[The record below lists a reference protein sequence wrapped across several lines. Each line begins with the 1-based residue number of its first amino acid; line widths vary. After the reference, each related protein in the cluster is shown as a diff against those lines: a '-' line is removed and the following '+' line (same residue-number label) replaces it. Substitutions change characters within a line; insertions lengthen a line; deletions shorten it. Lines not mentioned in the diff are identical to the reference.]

1 MTISIKKVIVS
12 AVLLLG
18 VSFSF
23 SVNITKG
30 APAYKPSEA
39 PGANAGTLARLEIT
53 NIPASVQAGQQFPD
67 SIEVTAYDQFG
78 QIEETYNGTI
88 TWHTSDAHEQ
98 VLLPTDDGSEWNNG
112 SKKFSGALFK
122 LCTAGTQ
129 WLSVS
134 DGSVNSTTYSLTVEP
149 AALDSFKISGIPGS
163 VEAGSVFISDIEV
176 TAYDLFGN
184 IKNDYQGIVDW
195 ISSDGF
201 PYPADLPEDDGTGWS
216 GGKKTFP
223 GTSFILYNTTE
234 QTVTVQDGS
243 VTETSEPITVFASDL
258 DRFEMSG
265 VPSSAVA
272 GKQFNSNIT
281 VSAFDEYNN
290 LKTNYSGIVTWNSS
304 DGTPYPAALPND
316 DGTGWVNGSKT
327 FSGSS
332 FLLFNAPSQT
342 IKVTDGTVSRTSHSI
357 LVLPGELGDFT
368 IEGVPETRS
377 AGQPFS
383 YGITVTAF
391 DSYKNQKT
399 DYEGII
405 FWSSS
410 DKEPYPATL
419 PVDNGTGWNNGQK
432 VFFGSSFILYN
443 SPEQTI
449 TVTDGDINK
458 TSSSI
463 TVTYASIDT
472 FSINCGSIQTAGIP
486 FALTVSDAQDQY
498 QNNWSGTVTVSCSN
512 LGGMS
517 PNGSSPIFNDIQV
530 INGSGQSNQILV
542 KAETGVELKGQVN
555 DVSSVV
561 SDISVNPGSLS
572 QLKIK
577 DVPIQEG
584 EEIINDTL
592 SVGGSLDL
600 YSVGYDGYGNFRG
613 TESVDWSSQGL
624 SPEVN
629 ISNISDITYI
639 PDKPG
644 NGNISIHKPQTDIT
658 AHTGPIIVIP
668 GNVSYF
674 EIGLINTQ
682 VTGQPFQLNITAYDE
697 NDNVKTN
704 FNGTVDITDSSGTIQ
719 PKTSSNFV
727 NGVWN
732 GSVTI
737 NTQYSGDVITV
748 TETGAEDP
756 APKGI
761 SNSFNV
767 INAPG
772 LRILDFKPVKKD
784 YSTLVQ
790 HITSDQNKD
799 WFLIMTVENLSSNNV
814 TLDSIGLNIKT
825 DGLIKEDYQISI
837 PDTFK
842 NSGTEILSGY
852 TTDTLIVT
860 IDSTGADQGSA
871 LIQGF
876 LYTSTIAGEQLTD
889 QAWTS
894 VNVQTPADLIVNE
907 IIASQNEVTVAQDTS
922 WNITVVLSNRGE
934 SSVLIDSAS
943 ADVSAALTF
952 SIGDNWIVERPDSL
966 TKGGWILEG
975 ETIDSLI
982 YQVNHTGENSLGECQ
997 INASVSGT
1005 EINTDIQISDNTDNA
1020 GWGAVI
1026 IEQEAELKILELT
1039 NLSPNAPYV
1048 NINQEFD
1055 MKIKVANTGGDGL
1068 HDIGLLLSSEHPWFN
1083 FPTNIPIDPLEGGET
1098 SVITVTG
1105 NAFETYLYNEIFTVS
1120 GGGWTDNKN
1129 DSLASKNPVDD
1140 TTKVHVQQPGI
1151 LSIEKIVTST
1161 NTVMGGQT
1169 EPWLVKVILANG
1181 QTQAPIDYYAEIE
1194 IDTLKS
1200 NISFWNEDLKLTDY
1214 ITECITKDISL
1225 KSGERDTLVYKIKLT
1240 GLYGGEVE
1248 VKTNIQGVEKN
1259 SGNIKQDNASTLISV
1274 KSNPAFRIVSTMI
1287 DIYNTT
1293 EGGNAY
1299 VDTNQ
1304 EFKIIVSVENGLG
1317 HAVRNINV
1325 HLDSETSEI
1334 ENSDL
1339 TIVSLTPSQ
1348 RDSVVFYLTA
1358 SEVENI
1364 SGETFTASITS
1375 AKKDDS
1381 DVPVGPPLDSVAIAY
1396 IQNPADL
1403 SLHLSLSNPIG
1414 EFTTNQIFTLTAH
1427 LENQG
1432 SGAIDTTGKV
1442 RITLPSPYTLTG
1454 SKNSALSITLDSPA
1468 TWEIKSPNIATDWQ
1482 TINVTMYKPPLARN
1496 TGQVATIEK
1505 KTEKISVITHKSFLT
1520 SSLGIASPPGAVN
1533 QKVSSDQ
1540 YFVVRA
1546 SLTWNYVRDIT
1557 ASISLPTG
1565 YTTSDNLDKKVISNE
1580 VTWQIR
1586 APKGATDKRTIYVNA
1601 SGYDALQQEDVIIS
1615 AEQKGIEIQTVK
1627 KADLALNLNIDDKSV
1642 SPSQEFILYAEIE
1655 NKGKADTIGTAM
1667 ITLDQLPEGYTTKE
1681 SHVHY
1686 VEQGKTNWIIKAP
1699 PYSTGETANISAH
1712 ISEVP
1717 LDQNTSEESYVSKI
1731 SADIG
1736 VTTVGTWL
1744 SVTEL
1749 NQPDS
1754 ISSQVISGQNNVW
1767 LTGFEMIN
1775 RGEAGANGVVL
1786 KKIKFNILDF
1796 SQQPL
1801 SPSAICENI
1810 KLCTLIKKKGKY
1822 YFDKDSC
1829 LVTLSTSQ
1837 IPAENPVTMMIDQ
1850 MKPIETQDTLKIAL
1864 LADMYTVEHTMNFML
1879 EMPDS
1884 TYITAVDEYVPYVSL
1899 PVLSPSGER
1908 FEIKSN
1914 WQKQVISSEDIGTED
1929 KTYLLNFPN
1938 PFGSPDKKTT
1948 TIVYYL
1954 EKDTDVS
1961 FNVYNL
1967 IGELVWSKSFSSTE
1981 PEGRQGL
1988 HSRGSYQVEWDGT
2001 NDNGHTVLNG
2011 VYILVMETEDN
2022 LVKTKIA
2029 VVK

>member
-1 MTISIKKVIVS
+1 MNISLKKIFLTAVFLSGLTLNFFVNKTI
-12 AVLLLG
+12 
-18 VSFSF
+18 
-23 SVNITKG
+23 G
-30 APAYKPSEA
+30 APANQPSEA
-39 PGANAGTLARLEIT
+39 PEANAGTLARLEIT
-53 NIPASVQAGQQFPD
+53 NVPASVQAGQQFPD

-78 QIEETYNGTI
+78 QIEDTYNGTI
-88 TWHTSDAHEQ
+88 TWHTSDVNEN

-134 DGSVNSTTYSLTVEP
+134 DGSITSTTYNVTVEP
-149 AALDSFKISGIPGS
+149 AALDSFKISGIPLS
-163 VEAGSVFISDIEV
+163 TEAGSAFNNDIEV

-184 IKNDYQGIVDW
+184 IKDDYQGTVDW

-216 GGKKTFP
+216 EGKKTFSR
-223 GTSFILYNTTE
+223 TSFTLYNTIE

-243 VTETSEPITVFASDL
+243 ITNTSDPITVYATDL

-265 VPSSAVA
+265 VPSSAIA
-272 GKQFNSNIT
+272 GQQFNSNVT

-304 DGTPYPAALPND
+304 DGTPYPASLPTD

-342 IKVTDGTVSRTSHSI
+342 IRVSDGTVSRTSNSI
-357 LVLPGELGDFT
+357 LVLPNELGDFT
-368 IEGVPETRS
+368 IGGLPETRR

-383 YGITVTAF
+383 YGVTVTAF

-405 FWSSS
+405 IWSSS
-410 DKEPYPATL
+410 DIEPYPATL

-443 SPEQTI
+443 SPQQTI
-449 TVTDGDINK
+449 TVTDGDISK

-463 TVTYASIDT
+463 TITYAAIDT
-472 FSINCGSIQTAGIP
+472 FALHCGSVQTAGIP
-486 FALTVSDAQDQY
+486 FALTATDAQDKY
-498 QNNWSGTVTVSCSN
+498 QNNWSGMVTVTCSN
-512 LGGMS
+512 LGGNS

-530 INGSGQSNQILV
+530 INGSGQANQILV
-542 KAETGVELKGQVN
+542 KAENGIELKGEVN
-555 DVSSVV
+555 DISSVV
-561 SDISVNPGSLS
+561 SNILVNPGSLS

-577 DVPIQEG
+577 DVPIDEG

-592 SVGGSLDL
+592 SVGESLDL

-624 SPEVN
+624 TPSVN
-629 ISNISDITYI
+629 ISGKSNITYI
-639 PDKPG
+639 PSKPG
-644 NGNISIHKPQTDIT
+644 NGNISIHKPQTDIS
-658 AHTGPIIVIP
+658 AHTGPIIIIP
-668 GNVSYF
+668 GQVSYF

-682 VTGQPFQLNITAYDE
+682 VTGQPFPLNITAYDE

-704 FNGTVDITDSSGTIQ
+704 FTGTVDITDSSGTIQ
-719 PKTSSNFV
+719 PETSSNFV
-727 NGVWN
+727 NGIWN
-732 GSVTI
+732 GSVTV

-748 TETGAEDP
+748 SETGAEEP
-756 APKGI
+756 APKGV

-772 LRILDFKPVKKD
+772 LRILDFKAVKKD

-790 HITSDQNKD
+790 HITANQNKD

-814 TLDSIGLNIKT
+814 TLDSVGLNIKT
-825 DGLIKEDYQISI
+825 DGKLKDDYQISI

-852 TTDTLIVT
+852 STDTLVVT
-860 IDSTGADQGSA
+860 IDSTGADEGSA

-907 IIASQNEVTVAQDTS
+907 IITSQNEVTVAQDTS
-922 WNITVVLSNRGE
+922 WTIAVVLSNRGE
-934 SSVLIDSAS
+934 SSVLIDSVS
-943 ADVSAALTF
+943 ADVSSSLSF
-952 SIGDNWIVERPDSL
+952 SIGDNWLVIRPDSL
-966 TKGGWILEG
+966 AKGGWILEG

-982 YQVNHTGENSLGECQ
+982 YQVIHTGENSTGECK

-1005 EINTDIQISDNTDNA
+1005 EINTELQISDNTDNA
-1020 GWGAVI
+1020 GWGTVT
-1026 IEQEAELKILELT
+1026 IEEEAELKILELR
-1039 NLSPNAPYV
+1039 NMAPNAPYV

-1055 MKIKVANTGGDGL
+1055 MKITVANTGGDGL

-1083 FPTNIPIDPLEGGET
+1083 FPTNIPVGSIEGGKT

-1105 NAFETYLYNEIFTVS
+1105 NAFQSYLYNEIFKVS

-1151 LSIEKIVTST
+1151 LSIEKIITST

-1169 EPWLVKVILANG
+1169 EPWFVKVILTNG
-1181 QTQAPIDYYAEIE
+1181 QGQAPLDYYAEIK
-1194 IDTLKS
+1194 IDTVKS
-1200 NISFWNEDLKLTDY
+1200 NISFWHEDLKLTDY
-1214 ITECITKDISL
+1214 IIECTTKDISL
-1225 KSGERDTLVYKIKLT
+1225 KSGEKDTLVYKIKLT

-1248 VKTNIQGVEKN
+1248 VKSNIQGVEKN

-1274 KSNPAFRIVSTMI
+1274 QSNPAFRIVSTVI
-1287 DIYNTT
+1287 DAYNTT

-1304 EFKIIVSVENGLG
+1304 EFKVIVSVENGLG

-1325 HLDSETSEI
+1325 HLESGASDI

-1339 TIVSLTPSQ
+1339 TILSLTPSQ

-1358 SEVENI
+1358 SEMENI

-1381 DVPVGPPLDSVAIAY
+1381 DVPVGPALDSIAIAY
-1396 IQNPADL
+1396 IQTPADL
-1403 SLHLSLSNPIG
+1403 SIKLDLSNPIG
-1414 EFTTNQIFTLTAH
+1414 EFTTNQVFTLTAH
-1427 LENQG
+1427 LENYG

-1454 SKNSALSITLDSPA
+1454 SVNNAITLNSPA

-1482 TINVTMYKPPLARN
+1482 TINVTMYKPPLSKN
-1496 TGQVATIEK
+1496 TRQVAKIEK

-1557 ASISLPTG
+1557 TSITLPTG

-1586 APKGATDKRTIYVNA
+1586 APKGATDKRTIYINA

-1642 SPSQEFILYAEIE
+1642 SPSQEFILYADIE
-1655 NKGKADTIGTAM
+1655 NKGEADTIGTAM
-1667 ITLDQLPEGYTTKE
+1667 ITLEQLPEGYTTKE
-1681 SHVHY
+1681 SQVHY
-1686 VEQGKTNWIIKAP
+1686 VEQGKTNWKIKAP
-1699 PYSTGETANISAH
+1699 PYSTGETANISAY
-1712 ISEVP
+1712 ISKIP
-1717 LDQNTSEESYVSKI
+1717 WDQNTSEEAYVSKV

-1749 NQPDS
+1749 DQPDS
-1754 ISSQVISGQNNVW
+1754 ISSQVISGQNDVW
-1767 LTGFEMIN
+1767 VTGFELIN
-1775 RGEAGANGVVL
+1775 RGEAGANGVL
-1786 KKIKFNILDF
+1786 LTKIKFNLLNF
-1796 SQQPL
+1796 SHEPL
-1801 SPSAICENI
+1801 NPSSIYKTI
-1810 KLCTLIKKKGKY
+1810 KLCKLIKKNGKY

-1829 LVTLSTSQ
+1829 LATLSPSQ
-1837 IPAENPVTMMIDQ
+1837 IPAENPVTILIDN
-1850 MKPIETQDTLKIAL
+1850 MNPIKTQDTLRIAL
-1864 LADMYTVEHTMNFML
+1864 LADMHTVEKTVNFML

-1884 TYITAVDEYVPYVSL
+1884 TYITAVDEYVPFVSL
-1899 PVLSPSGER
+1899 PILSPSGDN

-1914 WQKQVISSEDIGTED
+1914 WQKQVISSEDVGTED

-1938 PFGSPDKKTT
+1938 PFGSPDKKST

-1954 EKDTDVS
+1954 EKDTDVN
-1961 FNVYNL
+1961 FNIYNL
-1967 IGELVWSKSFSSTE
+1967 IGELVWSESFSSTD
-1981 PEGRQGL
+1981 PEGRKGL
-1988 HSRGSYQVEWDGT
+1988 HSRGRGQVEWDGT
-2001 NDNGHTVLNG
+2001 NDYGHLVLNG
-2011 VYILVMETEDN
+2011 VYILVMDTEDN
-2022 LVKTKIA
+2022 IVKTKIA